1 MAKNFEKLIF
11 GGLHE
16 KIIMDWEGS
25 GVLDESYFRGLHSV
39 ASVD

>member
-16 KIIMDWEGS
+16 KHAVERGIW
-25 GVLDESYFRGLHSV
+25 VSYFTGSFL
-39 ASVD
+39 

>member
-16 KIIMDWEGS
+16 KHTVQRGIWIPPNLEGPR
-25 GVLDESYFRGLHSV
+25 LLAF
-39 ASVD
+39 